1 MQSVLGVRS
10 VSDIFCCGRKMEVS
24 LDLGRFTEMQ
34 CHRCGDVI
42 YMKKAHALKTVMI
55 ND

>member
-10 VSDIFCCGRKMEVS
+10 VSDIFCCSRKMEVA

-34 CHRCGDVI
+34 CQRCGDVI
-42 YMKKAHALKTVMI
+42 YVKKAHALKPVMI
-55 ND
+55 DD